1 MKKNIYLFGIM
12 LLGGAML
19 SSCND
24 MLDKEPLDSFTNS
37 PTFWNNPSS
46 VEGYA
51 ATFYNLFVGYG
62 NPGNGDFYFESLTD
76 DQAGA
81 SFKNWKYTNAPAD
94 NSNWTAT
101 YTEIRRAN
109 AMIEALNT
117 MATEMDEDTKNHWL
131 GVARLMRGWQHWDLV
146 RKFGDCVWVDHVPN
160 VDDPILYAARDD
172 RDAVMD
178 HVFEDLQFA
187 CNNIN
192 EEGTGV
198 KTTWSRNMARAL
210 AADVCLWEGTF
221 RKYRTAEENG
231 KGPDEAGA
239 QKFLQYCV
247 ELCEPLM
254 AAYQLSDD
262 YHAIYN
268 STSLASNSE
277 IIFCKEYLQD
287 IFEHSTIDYTCTSTQ
302 QDGMTKDAFD
312 SYLFLDG
319 QLKANTSYD
328 TSNDVPVYKLSA
340 NDNSQHLNIKH
351 MLEMRDRRLG
361 ITVDTILCYTGT
373 GGGWP
378 RVAGGMAMTSST
390 GYTISKYDNV
400 TIDPAYRQNTFSNYT
415 WCPLYWVSVVY
426 LNYAE
431 AKAELGTITQT
442 DLDNTIN
449 KLKTRAGLP
458 SITLGVNLNDPK
470 KPGNV
475 SSLIWEIRRER
486 RCELMF
492 DNDFR
497 YWDLIRWHMLDKLDT
512 TKPENVDITL
522 GANLV
527 NDNGM
532 YDGTL
537 VPTEGGEYIDAY
549 TIGGTNYDRV
559 YNVKHYLYPIPTNEI
574 TLNGNLGQN
583 TGWPLTS
590 SEE

>member
-62 NPGNGDFYFESLTD
+62 NPGNGDFYFESLSD

-81 SFKNWKYTNAPAD
+81 GFKNWKYTNAPAD

-117 MATEMDEDTKNHWL
+117 MVTEMDEDTKNHWL

-178 HVFEDLQFA
+178 HVLEDLQFA

-400 TIDPAYRQNTFSNYT
+400 TIDPAYRQNTYSNYT

-458 SITLGVNLNDPK
+458 SITLGVDLGDPK

-527 NDNGM
+527 NDNGG

-537 VPTEGGEYIDAY
+537 VETEGGEYIDAY

-583 TGWPLTS
+583 TGWSLTS

>member
-1 MKKNIYLFGIM
+1 
-12 LLGGAML
+12 
-19 SSCND
+19 
-24 MLDKEPLDSFTNS
+24 
-37 PTFWNNPSS
+37 
-46 VEGYA
+46 
-51 ATFYNLFVGYG
+51 
-62 NPGNGDFYFESLTD
+62 
-76 DQAGA
+76 
-81 SFKNWKYTNAPAD
+81 
-94 NSNWTAT
+94 
-101 YTEIRRAN
+101 
-109 AMIEALNT
+109 
-117 MATEMDEDTKNHWL
+117 
-131 GVARLMRGWQHWDLV
+131 
-146 RKFGDCVWVDHVPN
+146 
-160 VDDPILYAARDD
+160 
-172 RDAVMD
+172 
-178 HVFEDLQFA
+178 
-187 CNNIN
+187 
-192 EEGTGV
+192 
-198 KTTWSRNMARAL
+198 
-210 AADVCLWEGTF
+210 
-221 RKYRTAEENG
+221 
-231 KGPDEAGA
+231 
-239 QKFLQYCV
+239 
-247 ELCEPLM
+247 M

-400 TIDPAYRQNTFSNYT
+400 TIDPAYRQNTYSNYT

-431 AKAELGTITQT
+431 AKAGLGTITQT

-458 SITLGVNLNDPK
+458 SITLGVDLGDLK

-527 NDNGM
+527 NDNGG

-537 VPTEGGEYIDAY
+537 VETEGGEYIDAY

-583 TGWPLTS
+583 TGWSLTS

>member
-1 MKKNIYLFGIM
+1 
-12 LLGGAML
+12 
-19 SSCND
+19 
-24 MLDKEPLDSFTNS
+24 
-37 PTFWNNPSS
+37 
-46 VEGYA
+46 
-51 ATFYNLFVGYG
+51 
-62 NPGNGDFYFESLTD
+62 
-76 DQAGA
+76 
-81 SFKNWKYTNAPAD
+81 
-94 NSNWTAT
+94 
-101 YTEIRRAN
+101 
-109 AMIEALNT
+109 
-117 MATEMDEDTKNHWL
+117 
-131 GVARLMRGWQHWDLV
+131 
-146 RKFGDCVWVDHVPN
+146 
-160 VDDPILYAARDD
+160 
-172 RDAVMD
+172 
-178 HVFEDLQFA
+178 
-187 CNNIN
+187 
-192 EEGTGV
+192 
-198 KTTWSRNMARAL
+198 MARAL

-400 TIDPAYRQNTFSNYT
+400 TIDPAYRQNTYSNYT

-512 TKPENVDITL
+512 TRPENVDITL

-527 NDNGM
+527 NDNGG

-537 VPTEGGEYIDAY
+537 VPTEGGEYINAY
-549 TIGGTNYDRV
+549 TIGGTDYDRV
-559 YNVKHYLYPIPTNEI
+559 YDVKHYLYPIPTNEI

-583 TGWPLTS
+583 TGWSLTS